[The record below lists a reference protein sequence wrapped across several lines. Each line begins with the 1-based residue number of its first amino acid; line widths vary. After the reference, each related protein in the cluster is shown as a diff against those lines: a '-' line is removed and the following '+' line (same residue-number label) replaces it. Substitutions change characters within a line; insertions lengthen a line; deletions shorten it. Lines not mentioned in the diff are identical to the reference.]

1 MLHRDTVLLNNEI
14 QVFKAMLK
22 QSKSKNILDL
32 YFGTLLFQQAFPT
45 ILSLPICSMTI
56 AVASTTIERA
66 FSKMKLINTAARN
79 SMSDTRLSDLSLLVI
94 ERDIIVDYENIIDAF
109 AT

>member
-1 MLHRDTVLLNNEI
+1 
-14 QVFKAMLK
+14 
-22 QSKSKNILDL
+22 
-32 YFGTLLFQQAFPT
+32 
-45 ILSLPICSMTI
+45 
-56 AVASTTIERA
+56 
-66 FSKMKLINTAARN
+66 MKLIKTAARN